1 MGTYTKTPTIRR
13 KASEVLLDLEKH
25 PEELNR
31 ESGKIGVVTARAKR
45 DLSKEN
51 LELFESFAEIMILDN
66 LSINAQHTNLTLFMR
81 LSQLADCNWKDVDEP
96 KLKTMVADIMRKHS
110 KKGKETGYSRL
121 LKITLKSILRLIHT
135 GSRNLIKHKPELEML
150 QFMTI
155 SKPKSTLTREDL
167 PTQKEIDKLLAVC
180 ADSSRDKSLIAVHS
194 EAGTRIGEALHC
206 KIKDFVIM
214 KHGGYLK
221 VDGKTGTRSI
231 LILKSVHYLAK
242 WLNDHPDKNNPEA
255 PMFVYLHQKDTFGKQ
270 MSYHGFYAMLQ
281 KRIKQAGITKRMY
294 SHLFRHAAVTK
305 LSGKI
310 TEAESRMRYGWQ
322 PNSTM
327 PSKYAHLNQED
338 LDSKI
343 LETYGIKPTEVPQ
356 EELKECV
363 YCKINYP
370 IELKYCEVCT
380 KPLDIND
387 ALQMEKESQDKNKAM
402 LYQMIRL
409 EKAKE
414 SKSKRGKKMEKELQD
429 NAKEIQMLKDMVNN
443 MVNKTSKAE

>member
-1 MGTYTKTPTIRR
+1 MSKYTKTPRIRR
-13 KASEVLLDLEKH
+13 TEFEVLQGYEKH
-25 PEELNR
+25 PEDVNG
-31 ESGKIGVVTARAKR
+31 ESGKIEVVTARAKR

-51 LELFESFAEIMILDN
+51 LEFFESFSEKLILDN
-66 LSINAQHTNLTLFMR
+66 ISVNGQLTNLTLFMR
-81 LSQLADCNWKDVDEP
+81 LSQLANCDWKDVDES
-96 KLKTMVADIMRKHS
+96 KLKTMVAEIMKQYS
-110 KKGKETGYSRL
+110 KKGKETGYTRL
-121 LKITLKSILRLIHT
+121 LKITLKSIIRLIHT

-155 SKPKSTLTREDL
+155 NKPKSNLTREDL

-180 ADSSRDKSLIAVHS
+180 ADSSRDKALIAVHS
-194 EAGTRIGEALHC
+194 EAGTRIAEALHC

-231 LILKSVHYLAK
+231 LILKSVHYLTK
-242 WLNDHPDKNNPEA
+242 WLNEHPDKDNREA
-255 PMFVYLHQKDTFGKQ
+255 PMFVYLHKKNTFGKR
-270 MSYHGFYAMLQ
+270 MNYHGFYQMLQ
-281 KRIKQAGITKRMY
+281 RRVKQAGITKRMY

-310 TEAESRMRYGWQ
+310 TESESRMRHGWQ

-327 PSKYAHLNQED
+327 PSAYAHLNQED

-356 EELKECV
+356 EEFKECV
-363 YCKINYP
+363 YCKISYP
-370 IELKYCEVCT
+370 LEVKYCDTCS

-387 ALQMEKESQDKNKAM
+387 ALEMEREVEEKNKAM
-402 LYQMIRL
+402 MFEMLRK
-409 EKAKE
+409 EKAAE
-414 SKSKRGKKMEKELQD
+414 SKGRRGKQLEQQVDEQQKEL
-429 NAKEIQMLKDMVNN
+429 KMLREMVT
-443 MVNKTSKAE
+443 KLSKAE